1 MVEKVK
7 GLPEDKPFLLL
18 KGLSKD
24 FLIASG
30 LGTEYLH
37 ICPRCGVPVTHST
50 KVIYVAAEDQVMCVK
65 CAERWLEYTR
75 YYKEDEGKEESNYK
89 AMVQKLKDSKLW
101 MK

>member
-1 MVEKVK
+1 MVRKIT

-24 FLIASG
+24 FLTALG
-30 LGTEYLH
+30 LGTKHLH
-37 ICPRCGVPVTHST
+37 ICQRCGTPITHT
-50 KVIYVAAEDQVMCVK
+50 TEVVYVASEDQVMCVK

-75 YYKEDEGKEESNYK
+75 YYKEDKGKEESNYK

-101 MK
+101 ME